1 MNPINPVVW
10 IVWLASVIALT
21 LVWGLSGY
29 PLYGTVEWRLSV
41 EFAIRNILSESF
53 QSFKRVK
60 NEYLSQ
66 KIILVIF
73 LWSCF
78 LLVKSYA
85 GNLTAMI
92 TRPKLVMKFTEL
104 EDFFNQNE
112 MSLVIMDGD
121 SAIDYMSQSP
131 ADSLMYKL
139 LEQTKKISR
148 KDDMASMCF
157 TMSTQFTK
165 KHASIC
171 DHMSI
176 LSLLSDDF
184 SKSGKCNWY
193 TIKNR
198 FNHGTYAMAFQVNFL
213 RKIVN
218 GNN

>member
-1 MNPINPVVW
+1 MNPAVW
-10 IVWLASVIALT
+10 IVWLACVIALT
-21 LVWGLSGY
+21 LVWGLAGY
-29 PLYGTVEWRLSV
+29 PLHGKIEWRLSV
-41 EFAIRNILSESF
+41 EFAIRNVLSESF

-60 NEYLSQ
+60 NEYLNQ

-184 SKSGKCNWY
+184 SRSGKCNWY

-198 FNHGTYAMAFQVNFL
+198 FNHGPSTMAFQVKL
-213 RKIVN
+213 
-218 GNN
+218 